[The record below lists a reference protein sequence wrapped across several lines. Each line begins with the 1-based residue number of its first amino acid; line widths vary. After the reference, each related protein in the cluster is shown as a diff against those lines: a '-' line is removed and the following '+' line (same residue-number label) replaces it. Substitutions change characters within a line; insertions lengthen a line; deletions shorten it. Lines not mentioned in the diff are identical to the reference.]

1 MKITKK
7 QSRICKM
14 YVWVLM
20 IIILIPPVRGLSPYS
35 GQSYSG
41 HNFILDLGSCTIDM
55 HTFFLE
61 VLGATLL
68 FGSFYFFSSVE
79 IIDKKR
85 NKNNSSDL

>member
-20 IIILIPPVRGLSPYS
+20 IIILIPPVRDQAYNGE
-35 GQSYSG
+35 SYSG
-41 HNFILDLGSCTIDM
+41 HSFILDLGSWAIDVP
-55 HTFFLE
+55 TFFLE

-85 NKNNSSDL
+85 KKNNSSDL